1 MRRSASGGDDYTGL
15 LPLHDSQGN
24 RVAALCVDVDVT
36 EIHRTLRNRIIESI
50 SLIVLLGIGF
60 IVVFIVWA
68 GRNVIRPI
76 EQLERSAVEFAS
88 KCRDQK
94 DAEALKI
101 ETPDIRVDN
110 EIATLAGAVSEMSE
124 AMRDYVKGMA
134 TAEKAA
140 RDAETI
146 AELRESISA
155 LFDNMPGITFSK
167 DANTGVYLACN
178 QAFAEYAHRQ
188 SPEEVVGLTDADFF
202 DPATAEHIA
211 ETDRQAIAM
220 DEPCTFY
227 EHVLDATGRQRH
239 LQTTK
244 LKYVDPAGRQCVLGM
259 CADVTDTH
267 AQMQANSMITAMAA
281 DYRCVYYVNL
291 DENDGVCYRDDPSDS
306 EQTPAGVHFPYLE
319 RFTWYAENSVA
330 EMYREGF
337 LEFINPDNLR
347 RRLSTQPLI
356 AYRYLA
362 KRENR
367 EYYEMIRAAGVRRA
381 EERDDHTVHAIGL
394 GLTKID
400 KEMRETMAKNEALA
414 EALTLA
420 EEASKAKTTFLSNMS
435 HEIRTPMNAIIG
447 LDTLALRDETL
458 TPQTREYLEKI
469 GGSARHLLALIN
481 DILDMSRIES
491 GRMVLKSEEFSFR
504 DFIDQINVMIN
515 GQCVDKG
522 LDFDCHIV
530 GQVEDYYI
538 GDDMKLKQ
546 VLINILGNA
555 VKFTPVPGSVTFTV
569 EQVAEF
575 EGHCTLRFTMKDTGI
590 GMSKEYIPKIFEAFS
605 QENSGATNKYGSTGL
620 GMAITKN
627 IVDMMNGEIAVDSE
641 KGMGTTFTVTV
652 TLKASSRSVNSE
664 QGYALPA
671 GLRILVVDDDE
682 VACEHARLVA
692 NAIGVHADTVTS
704 AREALDRLQMLRN
717 QGKPYDFVLTDY
729 KMPDM
734 NGIELAQ
741 AIRTIDGGETA
752 IIVLTGYSWDD
763 MQGEAKSAG
772 VDGIMSKPLF
782 TDSLM
787 RELTAVLDRRGAGAA
802 NEGGPVIEEA
812 GADTEYGLGGC
823 RVLIA
828 EDMEIN
834 AEILMDLLEMEDI
847 ESEHAENGQLA
858 VEMFNAKPLNWF
870 DAVLMDVRMPVMDG
884 LEATRAIRELDRP
897 DARTVPI
904 IAMTANAF
912 DEDVQRSLQAGMTA
926 HLSKPVEPE
935 RLYETLDKLIH
946 AARQNT

>member
-1 MRRSASGGDDYTGL
+1 MPTGDSYSPATAKKYLDAYQSDKLSFFEEISEWGDDYTGL

-36 EIHRTLRNRIIESI
+36 EIHRTLRNRILESI

-68 GRNVIRPI
+68 GRNVTRPI

-435 HEIRTPMNAIIG
+435 HEIRTSMNAIIG

-458 TPQTREYLEKI
+458 TPQTREYMEKI

-491 GRMVLKSEEFSFR
+491 GWCCARR
-504 DFIDQINVMIN
+504 
-515 GQCVDKG
+515 
-522 LDFDCHIV
+522 
-530 GQVEDYYI
+530 
-538 GDDMKLKQ
+538 
-546 VLINILGNA
+546 
-555 VKFTPVPGSVTFTV
+555 
-569 EQVAEF
+569 
-575 EGHCTLRFTMKDTGI
+575 
-590 GMSKEYIPKIFEAFS
+590 
-605 QENSGATNKYGSTGL
+605 NSPSA
-620 GMAITKN
+620 ACW
-627 IVDMMNGEIAVDSE
+627 
-641 KGMGTTFTVTV
+641 
-652 TLKASSRSVNSE
+652 SRSTPWSC
-664 QGYALPA
+664 P
-671 GLRILVVDDDE
+671 
-682 VACEHARLVA
+682 
-692 NAIGVHADTVTS
+692 S
-704 AREALDRLQMLRN
+704 A
-717 QGKPYDFVLTDY
+717 
-729 KMPDM
+729 
-734 NGIELAQ
+734 
-741 AIRTIDGGETA
+741 
-752 IIVLTGYSWDD
+752 
-763 MQGEAKSAG
+763 
-772 VDGIMSKPLF
+772 
-782 TDSLM
+782 
-787 RELTAVLDRRGAGAA
+787 
-802 NEGGPVIEEA
+802 
-812 GADTEYGLGGC
+812 
-823 RVLIA
+823 
-828 EDMEIN
+828 
-834 AEILMDLLEMEDI
+834 
-847 ESEHAENGQLA
+847 
-858 VEMFNAKPLNWF
+858 
-870 DAVLMDVRMPVMDG
+870 
-884 LEATRAIRELDRP
+884 ATRAC
-897 DARTVPI
+897 T
-904 IAMTANAF
+904 T
-912 DEDVQRSLQAGMTA
+912 S
-926 HLSKPVEPE
+926 
-935 RLYETLDKLIH
+935 
-946 AARQNT
+946 AAY